1 MTYRLASSLVERAL
15 PRLPYAAAHGHLSVG
30 LKIHCL
36 GDGSH
41 FSALVEGVLH
51 ELRSPAAETGL
62 RYYVPLGKIL
72 APFLPKLARFR
83 SMRIAYRIELM
94 RDGQVKALP
103 RELVATVGLLMKET
117 RVLHSSWVPGA
128 RNDPGKCSRTEKS
141 GCSHHLVRPRDD
153 SAASSSVVFATSF
166 TSCMILC
173 PEPAST

>member
-72 APFLPKLARFR
+72 APFLPKLAKKRASSILRGFQER
-83 SMRIAYRIELM
+83 EMTRASA
-94 RDGQVKALP
+94 
-103 RELVATVGLLMKET
+103 RELKRVGALITSCGL
-117 RVLHSSWVPGA
+117 G
-128 RNDPGKCSRTEKS
+128 
-141 GCSHHLVRPRDD
+141 
-153 SAASSSVVFATSF
+153 SSSR
-166 TSCMILC
+166 
-173 PEPAST
+173 

>member
-72 APFLPKLARFR
+72 APFLPKLARFC

-141 GCSHHLVRPRDD
+141 GCSHHLMRPRIVFEMIRPLPPVW
-153 SAASSSVVFATSF
+153 SSPRHLRPV
-166 TSCMILC
+166 
-173 PEPAST
+173 